1 MLYLGN
7 NISMGVNMSI
17 LQAIIYGIVQGLGE
31 FLPISSTAHIILLPW
46 LFGWEYFGLSFD
58 IALHLGTLVAV
69 VAFFWK
75 DWIKLIKAGLTD
87 TKSTDGKLFWY
98 LVLACIPGGILGVL
112 FEEQIETVF
121 RSPLI
126 IGIMLILMGF
136 VLYLADKWSKSTV
149 ELKNIGLKRSLLIGV
164 SQAIAMIPGVSR
176 SGITMA
182 TGRLLELNRED
193 AARFTF
199 LLSTPFIFASG
210 VYKAKDLVS
219 VQVELV
225 PFIVAIVTAAIVGA
239 LSIKFILNYLKNK
252 GFGIFFVYRIILGA
266 FVIITALLR

>member
-1 MLYLGN
+1 
-7 NISMGVNMSI
+7 MSF

-46 LFGWEYFGLSFD
+46 LFGWNDPGLAFD

-69 VAFFWK
+69 VAFFWR

-87 TKSTDGKLFWY
+87 AKSTDGKLFWY
-98 LVLACIPGGILGVL
+98 LVLACVPGGILGVL
-112 FEEQIETVF
+112 FEEQVETVL

-126 IGIMLILMGF
+126 IGVMLILMGI
-136 VLYLADKWSKSTV
+136 VLYLADKWSRSTV
-149 ELKNIGLKRSLLIGV
+149 ELKDIGLKRSFLIGV

-182 TGRLLELNRED
+182 TGRMLELNRED

-210 VYKAKDLVS
+210 VYKAKDLIS

-225 PFIVAIVTAAIVGA
+225 PFITAIVTAGIVGA
-239 LSIKFILNYLKNK
+239 LSIKFVLDYLKKK
-252 GFGIFFVYRIILGA
+252 GFGIFFAYRLILGA
-266 FVIITALLR
+266 FIIAMTLFR